1 MKLQFTLWQAGS
13 MGVLPAIPLNINPQ
27 GLPKS
32 YISNNMKK
40 HLIFFFAG
48 ILALAAFSACQ
59 KDDDNNSDNPPTH
72 PSLVGEWSGLRDGSI
87 QPGTPIDDATVT
99 VHFSFRADGTFS
111 MIMPAWDEQ
120 RDGKY
125 TLDGNKI
132 TLNVTKLQ
140 WVIDPRP
147 YSSYNT
153 VYAQYGVDDIE
164 GWKAELDRPLCFIE
178 SAVALSKPLF
188 DDAYDIVVLVDSDY
202 ARRLERNPKVASR
215 AHLQHTSSEIEKAN
229 FIISNNSTK
238 ENLYSE
244 VDEILK
250 TIENEN

>member
-1 MKLQFTLWQAGS
+1 

-27 GLPKS
+27 ELPKS

-59 KDDDNNSDNPPTH
+59 KDDDNNSDNPPTP

-87 QPGTPIDDATVT
+87 QPGTPIDDATVM

-111 MIMPAWDEQ
+111 MVMPAWDEQ

-132 TLNVTKLQ
+132 TLDVTKLQ

-147 YSSYNT
+147 YSGYNT
-153 VYAQYGVDDIE
+153 VYEQYGVDGIE
-164 GWKAELDRPLCFIE
+164 GWKANWP
-178 SAVALSKPLF
+178 
-188 DDAYDIVVLVDSDY
+188 DDAYIQTTFSINNNILTFGDPLLGLNLSFY
-202 ARRLERNPKVASR
+202 SNNNFNAEAACR
-215 AHLQHTSSEIEKAN
+215 AHIVEPHSI
-229 FIISNNSTK
+229 
-238 ENLYSE
+238 
-244 VDEILK
+244 
-250 TIENEN
+250 